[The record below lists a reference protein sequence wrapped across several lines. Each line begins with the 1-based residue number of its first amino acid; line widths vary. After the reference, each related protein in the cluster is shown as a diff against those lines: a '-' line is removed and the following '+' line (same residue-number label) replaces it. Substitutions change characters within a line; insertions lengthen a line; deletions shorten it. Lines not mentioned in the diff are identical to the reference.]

1 MEPLLQLR
9 LQISAADCCFQFSH
23 LAFRFCGMGRENLA
37 ISDVPSDRVVSEGL
51 AGNDLINKACTSL
64 PLVDQLCLADTVQI
78 SPSVGTMQKLSHSH
92 SRVPLLQLNIC
103 MDLHLIKH
111 AMNHCLVCRISENFH
126 LALISGLEEFSVA
139 TAVRCAMCS
148 SLCDCF

>member
-1 MEPLLQLR
+1 MR
-9 LQISAADCCFQFSH
+9 
-23 LAFRFCGMGRENLA
+23 REKLA
-37 ISDVPSDRVVSEGL
+37 ISDAPSDRVVSEGL

-103 MDLHLIKH
+103 MDLHLVKH
-111 AMNHCLVCRISENFH
+111 AMNHCLVCRISENFTLLPS
-126 LALISGLEEFSVA
+126 LARRVFIGYS
-139 TAVRCAMCS
+139 S
-148 SLCDCF
+148 SLCDVQFAVRLFLRLWAH